1 MGQAAQRYQ
10 FLVESGL
17 HAGVADTLAAGRYSI
32 WRALDA
38 DIVLADRGMAPVHG
52 SIEIKENAVR
62 VSAVEA
68 PVMVSAG
75 ATGEAITLLPGSD
88 RDLALPAT
96 ITLGETKLRVD
107 PVATGKGGIRPVPL
121 LLGAAIP
128 ILLYAAISIGLPS
141 SHPPMAPRVA
151 VTAAPAADAT
161 AQAAQALESRLAG
174 VGLAKV
180 VQLDVSGSSL
190 MARGTIDPSRS
201 ADWLAVETWYDEA
214 YASRTPLIRQVAVA
228 GTPAGPALAISGVW
242 AGTNP
247 HIVARNGEKFGV
259 GAIIDGG
266 WKILQIEAGR
276 VLLERDGRTLALT
289 Y

>member
-32 WRALDA
+32 GRALDA

-52 SIEIKENAVR
+52 SIEFKENAVR

-68 PVMVSAG
+68 PVMVSVG
-75 ATGEAITLLPGSD
+75 TGEAITLLPGSD
-88 RDLALPAT
+88 RDLALPAF
-96 ITLGETKLRVD
+96 ITLGDTKLRVD
-107 PVATGKGGIRPVPL
+107 PVATGKSGIRPVPL

-128 ILLYAAISIGLPS
+128 ILLYAAISFGLPS
-141 SHPPMAPRVA
+141 SHPPMAPRAA
-151 VTAAPAADAT
+151 VTALASPDT
-161 AQAAQALESRLAG
+161 TEQAAQALETRLAAA
-174 VGLAKV
+174 GLGQA
-180 VQLDVSGSSL
+180 VQVSISGSSL
-190 MARGTIDPSRS
+190 MARGSIDPSRS
-201 ADWLAVETWYDEA
+201 ADWLSVETWYDEA
-214 YASRTPLIRQVAVA
+214 LASRTPLVRQVAVA
-228 GTPAGPALAISGVW
+228 GTPTGPAMAISGIW
-242 AGTNP
+242 TGANP
-247 HIVARNGEKFGV
+247 HVVARNGEKFGV

-266 WKILQIEAGR
+266 WKILEIDAGR

>member
-10 FLVESGL
+10 FLVESGA

-32 WRALDA
+32 GRALDA
-38 DIVLADRGMAPVHG
+38 DIVLADRGLAPVHG

-75 ATGEAITLLPGSD
+75 TGEAITLLPGSD
-88 RDLALPAT
+88 RDLALPAF

-107 PVATGKGGIRPVPL
+107 PVGAGKGGIRPVPL
-121 LLGAAIP
+121 LFGAAIP

-141 SHPPMAPRVA
+141 SHPPMAPRVV

-174 VGLAKV
+174 VGLGKV

-214 YASRTPLIRQVAVA
+214 FAGRTPLIRQVAVA

-276 VLLERDGRTLALT
+276 ILLERDGRTLALT